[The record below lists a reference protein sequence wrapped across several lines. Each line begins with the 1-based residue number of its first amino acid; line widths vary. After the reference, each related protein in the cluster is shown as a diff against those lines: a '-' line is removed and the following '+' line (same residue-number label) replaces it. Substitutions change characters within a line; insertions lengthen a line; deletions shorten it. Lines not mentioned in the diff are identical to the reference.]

1 MEVVKN
7 LLSTVKD
14 AVKALDSSRVLAC
27 ESVLAYGF
35 SCVDKNTSLQA
46 VRGQLSDIAGQL
58 VAESKIQPALLA
70 KAREFLEAIHVE
82 LVALPLETT
91 ADLNM

>member
-7 LLSTVKD
+7 LLGTVKD
-14 AVKALDSSRVLAC
+14 AMKTLDCSRVLAC
-27 ESVLAYGF
+27 ESVLAYGV

-58 VAESKIQPALLA
+58 VAESKIHPALLA
-70 KAREFLEAIHVE
+70 KAREIVEA
-82 LVALPLETT
+82 
-91 ADLNM
+91 NSR